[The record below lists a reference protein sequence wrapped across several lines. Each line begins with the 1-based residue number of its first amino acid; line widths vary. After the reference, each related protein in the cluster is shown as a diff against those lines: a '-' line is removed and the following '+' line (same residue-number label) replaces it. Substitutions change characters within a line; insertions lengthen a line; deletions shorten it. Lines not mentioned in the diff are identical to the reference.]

1 MTKTSVMW
9 FRRDLRLAD
18 NTALTA
24 AVANSDHLALVFII
38 DPNQIVA
45 NGSVNQSAFFA
56 SVSHFKSVLKAKKIS
71 LHIFSGNVTTGFTA
85 LRK

>member
-18 NTALTA
+18 NTALSA

-56 SVSHFKSVLKAKKIS
+56 SVSHFKSVLKEKKS
-71 LHIFSGNVTTGFTA
+71 ACIFSQEMSP
-85 LRK
+85 LCLQH